1 MRATVVITTKN
12 RREDLLKAVA
22 SALAQTAQPEVLV
35 MDDGSTDGTSE
46 MVARNCPSAQ
56 LHRSEASL
64 GLIVQRNRAARLAS
78 SPVLFS
84 LDDDAV
90 FSTPGI
96 VENTLREFDHA
107 RVGAVAIP
115 FIEVNR
121 GPAVLQKA
129 PRPNGIFA
137 TCSFIGTAHALRR
150 DVFLGLSGY
159 REILVHQGE
168 EEDYCLRM
176 LNCGWITRC
185 GNADPIHHFESPR
198 RSWKR
203 MDYYGARN
211 KVMYAWHNVP
221 PSYLP
226 AHLMATTFM
235 TSIYARH
242 PARLVTRLHGVVAAY
257 CLIAAGRAS
266 RHAVSA
272 PAYQLSRDLKRH
284 GFAALEEI
292 EHRLPGPFCPGITP
306 APPAGVGAPPAPLS
320 IPQ

>member
-1 MRATVVITTKN
+1 MRATVVITTRN
-12 RREDLLKAVA
+12 RRDDLLKAVA

-46 MVARNCPSAQ
+46 IVARNYPSVQ
-56 LHRSEASL
+56 LHRSETSL
-64 GLIVQRNRAARLAS
+64 GLIAQRNRAARLAS
-78 SPVLFS
+78 SPILFS

-96 VENTLREFDHA
+96 VERTLREFDHP

-115 FIEVNR
+115 FINVNR
-121 GPAVLQKA
+121 SSAVQQEA
-129 PRPNGIFA
+129 PSTNGIFA
-137 TCSFIGTAHALRR
+137 TYSFIGTAHALRR
-150 DVFLGLSGY
+150 DIFLGLSGY

-168 EEDYCLRM
+168 EEDYCIRM
-176 LNCGWITRC
+176 LNCGCITRC

-221 PSYLP
+221 PAHLP
-226 AHLMATTFM
+226 AHLMVTTLM
-235 TSIYARH
+235 ASIYARH
-242 PARLVTRLHGVVAAY
+242 PARFATRLRGVMAAY

-266 RHAVSA
+266 RHAVSVS
-272 PAYQLSRDLKRH
+272 AYKLSRILKRH
-284 GFAALEEI
+284 GAAALEEI
-292 EHRLPGPFCPGITP
+292 EDRLPAPFCSGITP
-306 APPAGVGAPPAPLS
+306 SLPVTVGAPPAPS
-320 IPQ
+320 SVPQ